1 MIKIV
6 RKHILIFFLAIPAIG
21 VAKDIDQDDARVLR
35 EQGRILPLEQVLE
48 VALRLHPGRV
58 IEVELEKARGLYVYE
73 IEIADGN
80 GRIWEVELNA
90 SDASVISQEQ
100 DD

>member
-6 RKHILIFFLAIPAIG
+6 RKLIVISFLAIPTIG
-21 VAKDIDQDDARVLR
+21 VAKDIDQDDAKVLR
-35 EQGRILPLEQVLE
+35 DQGRILPLEQVLK

-73 IEIADGN
+73 IEIADDN
-80 GRIWEVELNA
+80 GRVWEVKLDA
-90 SDASVISQEQ
+90 SNASVISQEQ

>member
-1 MIKIV
+1 VTKIV
-6 RKHILIFFLAIPAIG
+6 RKLFVIYFLTISPMG

-35 EQGRILPLEQVLE
+35 EQGHILPLEQVLK

-58 IEVELEKARGLYVYE
+58 IEVELEKTRELYVYE
-73 IEIADGN
+73 IEIADRN
-80 GRIWEVELNA
+80 GRVWEVELNA
-90 SDASVISQEQ
+90 SDASVISHEQ